1 MTRVNHLNSLVKD
14 TMIEG
19 ISIILNQTNNKRY
32 AQIDLEKYGDQWE
45 DFYDLLLVE
54 QVRDEGSMP
63 LEELEKQL
71 KDEGLLN
78 EL

>member
-1 MTRVNHLNSLVKD
+1 
-14 TMIEG
+14 MIEG